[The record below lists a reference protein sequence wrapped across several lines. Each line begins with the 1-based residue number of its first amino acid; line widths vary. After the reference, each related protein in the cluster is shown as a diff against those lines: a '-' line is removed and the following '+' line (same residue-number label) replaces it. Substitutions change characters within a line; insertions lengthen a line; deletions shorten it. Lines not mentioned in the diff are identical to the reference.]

1 VWVCVCVCVCGRRQR
16 SGPSAQIMF
25 QCQPKSV
32 VCGLQPHQ
40 TESRHAG
47 RLTSKRQLTSFAA
60 LLCHPWPFQTRWRS
74 ASTESSRSGSGRCQ
88 RQRAPLQRTCAIKHV
103 RNVLHARTHAR
114 EAVGVCVWVGESRVG
129 QWNVSQHGN
138 MTAKCWTKI
147 ERQVKQVHAFT
158 KPLVH
163 RVLNP
168 WLGKRQHAVTGC
180 SVSMAL
186 ALIHTAP
193 HLPSSCQTNR
203 ARCRTPPPRPPPAS

>member
-1 VWVCVCVCVCGRRQR
+1 MALGKHRIFPLWFRQVPASTCPTPTHLCDQTRAQCVARTHARRCVCVCVGW
-16 SGPSAQIMF
+16 G
-25 QCQPKSV
+25 
-32 VCGLQPHQ
+32 G
-40 TESRHAG
+40 
-47 RLTSKRQLTSFAA
+47 
-60 LLCHPWPFQTRWRS
+60 
-74 ASTESSRSGSGRCQ
+74 
-88 RQRAPLQRTCAIKHV
+88 
-103 RNVLHARTHAR
+103 
-114 EAVGVCVWVGESRVG
+114 VGESRVG

-168 WLGKRQHAVTGC
+168 WLGKKQHAVTGC